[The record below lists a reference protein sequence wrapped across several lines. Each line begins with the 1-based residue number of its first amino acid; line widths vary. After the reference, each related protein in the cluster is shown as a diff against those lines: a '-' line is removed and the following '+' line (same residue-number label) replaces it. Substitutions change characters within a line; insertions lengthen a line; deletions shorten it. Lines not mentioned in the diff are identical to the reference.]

1 MTERP
6 SLPRELVGVIV
17 GYALFELYLAL
28 RPPNLTE
35 QITEWMETAHGRFA
49 SYLASRPR
57 RPSVTDPPPVGFD
70 D

>member
-28 RPPNLTE
+28 RPPNLTD
-35 QITEWMETAHGRFA
+35 QITEWMETSRGRFA
-49 SYLASRPR
+49 SYLAERQRHPV
-57 RPSVTDPPPVGFD
+57 VTDLPPRGFD
-70 D
+70 E